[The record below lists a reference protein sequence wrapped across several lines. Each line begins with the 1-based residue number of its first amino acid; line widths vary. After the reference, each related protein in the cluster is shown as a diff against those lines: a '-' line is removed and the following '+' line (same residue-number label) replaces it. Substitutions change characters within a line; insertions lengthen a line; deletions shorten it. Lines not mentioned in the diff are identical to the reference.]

1 MALEEKK
8 RLEEEEERLE
18 AELLAK
24 EEAEEASLQH
34 AVIQEQQSFYEESKD
49 TSIVTLDLT
58 AEEMVAKNDEIEQL
72 KDQLELSKQQLHDQ
86 QKLVADVREELQI
99 KEGIYQQAQ
108 GERDTVQS
116 KLKEFVFKI
125 QQLQENLSDKEET
138 LH

>member
-1 MALEEKK
+1 
-8 RLEEEEERLE
+8 
-18 AELLAK
+18 
-24 EEAEEASLQH
+24 
-34 AVIQEQQSFYEESKD
+34 
-49 TSIVTLDLT
+49 
-58 AEEMVAKNDEIEQL
+58 
-72 KDQLELSKQQLHDQ
+72 
-86 QKLVADVREELQI
+86 VADVREELQI